1 LLGAWLAV
9 PVNAQSTDES
19 AAGATSPRLKDRYDT
34 VIIGG
39 GHNGLVCA
47 CYLAGAGLNVAV
59 FERRGIVGGAAVTEE
74 FHPGFRNSTAS
85 YTVSLLH
92 PKVIH
97 ELRLKEHGLKIVER
111 PMSNFLPLPG
121 GDYLK
126 VGGASADGL
135 GGTQAEVARFSTKDA
150 TALPAYYAMLGRVA
164 DVLRALLLE
173 TPPNVGGGVHELFQA
188 WKVGGRLKRLPM
200 AARRDILDLF
210 TKSAGDILDR
220 WFESDPI
227 KAALGFDAVVGNFA
241 SPYTPG
247 SAYVLLHH
255 VFGEVNGKRG
265 QWGHAQGG
273 MGAITQAMAR
283 EAVDRGVEIF
293 TDEPVARVLTRH
305 GRAVGIALADGTE
318 IAAQRVVANVN
329 PKLLYLQMIDPAA
342 IDGDFRQRIENY
354 RCASAT
360 FRINVALD
368 AAPDFSCLPGDGAHL
383 RSGIIIAPSLA
394 YMERAYFDARQHG
407 WSREPIVELLIP
419 SLVDRT
425 LAPPGKHVASLFCQH
440 ANPILPDGMSWD
452 VVREEVADLMIATVN
467 RHAPNFAASVI
478 GRRILSPLDL
488 EREFGLIGGDIFHGA
503 LTLDQLFS
511 ARPVLGHGH
520 YRGPLKGLYMCGAG
534 THPGGGVTGVPGHNA
549 AREILRDWRRGRNA

>member
-1 LLGAWLAV
+1 V
-9 PVNAQSTDES
+9 SPES
-19 AAGATSPRLKDRYDT
+19 AADPSSTAAQPRLKDRYDA

-47 CYLAGAGLNVAV
+47 CYLAGAGLSVAV

-97 ELRLKEHGLKIVER
+97 ELCLKEHGLKIVER
-111 PMSNFLPLPG
+111 PMANFLPLPG
-121 GDYLK
+121 GEHLK
-126 VGGASADGL
+126 IGGASADGL
-135 GGTQAEVARFSTKDA
+135 GGTQAEVARFSRKDA
-150 TALPAYYAMLGRVA
+150 EALPAYQAMLERVA

-200 AARRDILDLF
+200 RERRDVLDLF
-210 TKSAGDILDR
+210 TKSAGDVLDR

-265 QWGHAQGG
+265 QWGHALGG

-283 EAVDRGVEIF
+283 EAVERGVEIF
-293 TDEPVARVLTRH
+293 IDEPVARVLTK
-305 GRAVGIALADGTE
+305 GGSAVGIVLDDGSE

-329 PKLLYLQMIDPAA
+329 PKLLYLQLIDPAA

-368 AAPDFSCLPGDGAHL
+368 AVPDFSCLPGDGAHL
-383 RSGIIIAPSLA
+383 RSGIIVAPSLA
-394 YMERAYFDARQHG
+394 YMERAYFDARQLG
-407 WSREPIVELLIP
+407 WSREPIVEMLIP
-419 SLVDRT
+419 SLVDPT

-440 ANPILPDGMSWD
+440 ANPQLPGAASWD
-452 VVREEVADLMIATVN
+452 AAREEVADLMIATVN
-467 RHAPNFAASVI
+467 RQAPNFAASVI
-478 GRRILSPLDL
+478 GRRALSPLDL

-503 LTLDQLFS
+503 LSLDQLFS

-520 YRGPLKGLYMCGAG
+520 YRGPLKGLYMCGSG

-549 AREILRDWRRGRNA
+549 AREILRDVRRRRHG